1 MEENKKEENK
11 PVENKTFMDKY
22 AFLVLLGAIAA
33 VFTILKLIG
42 FPEILSK

>member
-1 MEENKKEENK
+1 MEENKKEEK
-11 PVENKTFMDKY
+11 KSFMDKY

-42 FPEILSK
+42 FPEILTK